1 MLWWDLARRPYYA
14 SPSARSGRE
23 IDMAVPEE
31 GCDARHCV
39 RVVEA
44 PLLLAV
50 VAFWSCHEGPNMA
63 DLCRRGLKKTR
74 CLEKKICILKGLMRY
89 VLHII
94 CFCFFCS
101 DVLVP
106 SEKLAKG

>member
-44 PLLLAV
+44 PLLLVV
-50 VAFWSCHEGPNMA
+50 VAFGVAMKGPIWLIYA
-63 DLCRRGLKKTR
+63 
-74 CLEKKICILKGLMRY
+74 EE
-89 VLHII
+89 V
-94 CFCFFCS
+94 
-101 DVLVP
+101 
-106 SEKLAKG
+106 

>member
-1 MLWWDLARRPYYA
+1 MASLYVWFSAHENFRHRLASPMLSWDLARRPYYA

-44 PLLLAV
+44 PLLLAFYGV
-50 VAFWSCHEGPNMA
+50 
-63 DLCRRGLKKTR
+63 
-74 CLEKKICILKGLMRY
+74 LEL
-89 VLHII
+89 
-94 CFCFFCS
+94 
-101 DVLVP
+101 P
-106 SEKLAKG
+106 